1 MGFFKPSA
9 FISGVAKGGLDF
21 FDKAEKVSEDGLENL
36 KVARDEVTEEI
47 STMKGNYDKAIQIGD
62 TVGGGAFAKYL
73 FNTQDIN
80 YLANLSEQTQ
90 ESRIGELSTLKKI
103 YENLPDTEKARY
115 EEGEFGDVVKEQ
127 YNREVDE
134 LKVKNGLVN
143 TNNMGDATANTLAG
157 KIQTMVDRGFQ
168 PRRDAIISSVG
179 PGNLRES
186 TPVEGGFEALPTAT
200 TGVIDFSTGGGGNME
215 VSRLKATI
223 LGRFEEYLES
233 NRFKAPGTTLFTNAE
248 AKAEFGNVVGID
260 YDRTYQE
267 GDYAGMKGSE
277 IIDSKLEDMVEELEN
292 LDKPVYVTKDAIM
305 MDILKQNFINKNFGD
320 VFNYV
325 GLLDSTVA
333 FEPEDE

>member
-1 MGFFKPSA
+1 MGFFKPTA
-9 FISGVAKGGLDF
+9 FISGLAKGGLDL
-21 FDKAEKVSEDGLENL
+21 FDKAEKAGEEGLENL
-36 KVARDEVTEEI
+36 KAARDEVTEEI
-47 STMKGNYDKAIQIGD
+47 STMKNNYDKAIQIGD

-80 YLANLSEQTQ
+80 YLANLSESTQ
-90 ESRIGELSTLKKI
+90 ESRIGELSTLKKV

-157 KIQTMVDRGFQ
+157 KVQTMVDRGFQ

-223 LGRFEEYLES
+223 LR
-233 NRFKAPGTTLFTNAE
+233 
-248 AKAEFGNVVGID
+248 V
-260 YDRTYQE
+260 
-267 GDYAGMKGSE
+267 
-277 IIDSKLEDMVEELEN
+277 
-292 LDKPVYVTKDAIM
+292 
-305 MDILKQNFINKNFGD
+305 
-320 VFNYV
+320 
-325 GLLDSTVA
+325 
-333 FEPEDE
+333 